1 MTVVANIVNYT
12 IRYPEKGA
20 PFVIIRFSY
29 LDDFSGKQKEISWLG
44 SLSDKARKYT
54 IERLK
59 SIGLVGDLTSYDEV
73 MAVIDGNA
81 GWVTDNITIKIEE
94 RTYNGKKQNNV
105 VSFYMPKELTAD
117 EKIDLTKKVLN
128 YTSRPQQPAQ
138 AKPKQKLPVKK
149 QNVEVAQQLTLQQMQ
164 HTQSKFNA
172 DEEKPDFSEPPK
184 STTGKPAPF

>member
-20 PFVIIRFSY
+20 PFVVIRFSY
-29 LDDFSGKQKEISWLG
+29 LDDFSGQQKEISWLG

-54 IERLK
+54 IQRLK
-59 SIGLVGDLTSYDEV
+59 SIGLAGDLTSYDEV

-94 RTYNGKKQNNV
+94 ETYKGKKQV
-105 VSFYMPKELTAD
+105 KVKSFYIEKELTQD

-128 YTSRPQQPAQ
+128 YTSRPQQQSQ

-149 QNVEVAQQLTLQQMQ
+149 QNVEVAQQVNQ
-164 HTQSKFNA
+164 HPQSKFNA
-172 DEEKPDFSEPPK
+172 DEEIPDFSEPPK
-184 STTGKPAPF
+184 STTGKPTPF